1 MRPQLSL
8 TAKVLLF
15 VSLPLLIQLGLLGAL
30 AHLQKQAEDALKA
43 SVRSK
48 AISDTIHE
56 ITADIFAVI
65 KRYNSNEALENI
77 PLDDEIGRAIIGKVW
92 RDYEELKDLT
102 KDEPEL
108 LSTVISSE
116 RMTRE
121 SLEIFKQ
128 LKAALLKLEPG
139 ITREKIVLS
148 RRMRQGRTEKV
159 MKRLFIIADE
169 QKRIFDNAPEEQAV
183 FRQRANSIMIALGI
197 FDLALGIFLAV
208 FLTRGITKRLQRVS
222 ENTINLAAGL
232 PLLPVLSGNDEIAQL
247 DQVFHKM
254 AAALNEASRKE
265 RAVVD
270 NAADFICTLDANNR
284 LIAANPASA
293 ALLQVEPAELI
304 GKYVIELISE
314 VHRERALE
322 YFNGLKG
329 KDKSV
334 PVELEMKT
342 ASGGTVEGSW
352 SAYWSQEE
360 NSIFCVVHDVT
371 ERRRIEK
378 LKQEV
383 TAMITHDLRSPLSTV
398 MNVLDFF
405 ENLVDKSNDDRGPR
419 YINMARRNTE
429 RMLSL
434 INDLLDVEKIKSGN
448 MNIDIRDLS
457 ICDCFFACEELTATA
472 AEEVGIKLNFRNTET
487 RVRGDQN
494 LIDRVLTNLVANAI
508 RFTPK
513 GKEVRI
519 FCNEL
524 EGFAEIAVEDQGP
537 GIPENEISTVFERFR
552 QLKSGGAKNKGGS
565 GLGLTICKAI
575 VEIHGGKI
583 WVESSGNGSAF
594 IFTLPLA
601 QSRASNAAVTN

>member
-30 AHLQKQAEDALKA
+30 AHLQKQAEDALKSA
-43 SVRSK
+43 VHSK

-65 KRYNSNEALENI
+65 KRYNSNEALENT
-77 PLDDEIGRAIIGKVW
+77 PLDDDIGRAIIGKVW
-92 RDYEELKDLT
+92 RDYEVLKNLT

-128 LKAALLKLEPG
+128 LKEALLKLDPG

-183 FRQRANSIMIALGI
+183 FRQRANSIMIALGV
-197 FDLALGIFLAV
+197 FDLALGLLLAI
-208 FLTRGITKRLQRVS
+208 FLTRGITKRLQQVS
-222 ENTINLAAGL
+222 QNTINLAAGL
-232 PLLPVLSGNDEIAQL
+232 PLHPVLSGNDEIAQL
-247 DQVFHKM
+247 DQVFHNM
-254 AAALNEASRKE
+254 AAALKEASRKE

-270 NAADFICTLDANNR
+270 NAADFICTLDASKR
-284 LIAANPASA
+284 LIAANPASI
-293 ALLQVEPAELI
+293 ALLHMEPAELI
-304 GKYVIELISE
+304 GKHVVELISDA
-314 VHRERALE
+314 HKQKALE
-322 YFNGLKG
+322 FFDALKG
-329 KDKSV
+329 KDKRS

-342 ASGGTVEGSW
+342 AAGTVVDASW
-352 SAYWSQEE
+352 SAYWSEQE

-378 LKQEV
+378 FKQEV

-405 ENLVDKSNDDRGPR
+405 EKIVDKSNDDRGPR
-419 YINMARRNTE
+419 YISMARRNTE

-434 INDLLDVEKIKSGN
+434 INDLLDIEKIKSGN
-448 MNIDIRDLS
+448 MNIEIRDLAVS
-457 ICDCFFACEELTATA
+457 DCFFACEEMTATA
-472 AEEVGIKLNFRNTET
+472 AEEVGINLNFRNTQT

-513 GKEVRI
+513 GKNVHISCVQE
-519 FCNEL
+519 
-524 EGFAEIAVEDQGP
+524 EGFACIAVADEGP
-537 GIPENEISTVFERFR
+537 GIPAEEISTVFERFR
-552 QLKSGGAKNKGGS
+552 QVKSAGAKNKGGS

-583 WVESSGNGSAF
+583 WVESSPNGSTF
-594 IFTLPLA
+594 SFTLPLA
-601 QSRASNAAVTN
+601 QIQVSNAAVTN